1 MEPGIVRTFMVDAPP
16 DIVYEVLSDFKGY
29 SLFLSKVIRCYRVR
43 DQVQYRLKMLTSG
56 PEIQYTLKIKENKP
70 KFFTWALADPT
81 PGDRSTNHFV
91 ENSGSW
97 KLIPVVVTED
107 QRTQTEV
114 TYTSLVILRPPV
126 PKWVSRNLQLKAVP
140 QLHQEFTQE
149 AERRYKVLLL
159 KTQNDSTL

>member
-1 MEPGIVRTFMVDAPP
+1 MMEPGIVRTFMVDAPP

-29 SLFLSKVIRCYRVR
+29 PLFLSKVIRCYRVR
-43 DQVQYRLKMLTSG
+43 DQVQYRLKMLAHG
-56 PEIQYTLKIKENKP
+56 PEVQYTLKIKENKP
-70 KFFTWALADPT
+70 QFFTWALAAPT

-97 KLIPVVVTED
+97 KLIPVVTED
-107 QRTQTEV
+107 NRTQTEV
-114 TYTSLVILRPPV
+114 TYTSMVVLRPPV

-149 AERRYKVLLL
+149 AERRYKVLVN
-159 KTQNDSTL
+159 TQSGSTK